1 MTTIDSIKP
10 ARLNLRFDETL
21 RRQLEAA
28 AKRTE
33 RSLNREVIYRLKKR
47 SNASRSRPRRDPRRS
62 PSTDK
67 KKARAGLR
75 SAGPRK
81 DID

>member
-1 MTTIDSIKP
+1 MTMIHSIKR

-33 RSLNREVIYRLKKR
+33 RSLNREVIYRLKQTFER
-47 SNASRSRPRRDPRRS
+47 EPIETTS
-62 PSTDK
+62 
-67 KKARAGLR
+67 
-75 SAGPRK
+75 
-81 DID
+81 